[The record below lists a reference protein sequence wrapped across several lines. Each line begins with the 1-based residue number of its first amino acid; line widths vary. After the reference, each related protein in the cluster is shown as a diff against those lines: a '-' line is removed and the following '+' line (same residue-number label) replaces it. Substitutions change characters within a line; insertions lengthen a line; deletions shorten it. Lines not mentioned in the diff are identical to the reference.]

1 MPRTRT
7 ETRTDTTVSVRRDTK
22 RLLIALKA
30 VMNARSY
37 DEVIMAL
44 VERLPEDVK
53 TKIKALLEARA

>member
-1 MPRTRT
+1 MAHVYA
-7 ETRTDTTVSVRRDTK
+7 TVSVRRDTK

-37 DEVIMAL
+37 DDVIAAL

-53 TKIKALLEARA
+53 MKIKALL

>member
-1 MPRTRT
+1 MPRT
-7 ETRTDTTVSVRRDTK
+7 EPRTDTTVSVRRDTR

-53 TKIKALLEARA
+53 MKIKALLEARA

>member
-1 MPRTRT
+1 MAHVYA
-7 ETRTDTTVSVRRDTK
+7 TVSVRRDTK

-37 DEVIMAL
+37 DDVIAAL

-53 TKIKALLEARA
+53 MKIKALLETRA

>member
-1 MPRTRT
+1 MPRT
-7 ETRTDTTVSVRRDTK
+7 EPRTDTTVSVRRDTK
-22 RLLIALKA
+22 RLLVALKA

-53 TKIKALLEARA
+53 MKIKALLEARA